1 MKKVLQNKNIVLTR
15 ARNQSLE
22 TIGQLKDLGANVISF
37 PTIKI
42 NTITKDPILDETI
55 KNIHKYNTIIFTS
68 ENAVKSL
75 LEKIN
80 ELNVIFDPKAFFVIS
95 IGDKTSQSCIENGFR
110 IDFQS
115 TFASSDSLLKE
126 LGYIDLVGRKILIPS
141 STLSKENQFTSLEDH
156 GAEITSMPIYKNT
169 PNNSDTLKDEIHLI
183 NNVNIDL
190 FIFTS
195 PSTFKGFLEIIDIKD
210 PKKYFNN
217 KNIAVIGPITK
228 KALNKAGIEPNIVP
242 QNFTM
247 NYLIKEIKKFFS
259 KVKVTD

>member
-15 ARNQSLE
+15 AKNQSLE
-22 TIGQLKDLGANVISF
+22 TIDRLKDLGANVISF

-42 NTITKDPILDETI
+42 NTITNDSNLDETI

-75 LEKIN
+75 LEKIA
-80 ELNVIFDPKAFFVIS
+80 ELKVNFDPRAFFVIS

-141 STLSKENQFTSLEDH
+141 STLSKENQFALLEDH
-156 GAEITSMPIYKNT
+156 GAEITSIPVYKNT
-169 PNNSDTLKDEIHLI
+169 PNNSDALMNELRLI
-183 NNVNIDL
+183 NDVNIDL

-195 PSTFKGFLEIIDIKD
+195 PSTFKGFLDIIDIED
-210 PKKYFNN
+210 PIKYFEN

-228 KALNKAGIEPNIVP
+228 KALNKAGIAPNIVP

-247 NYLIKEIKKFFS
+247 NYLIEEIIKYFS
-259 KVKVTD
+259 IEKVVD